1 MAGKVTLYYLSGFNN
16 YYSRQV
22 KKPQST
28 LVSDYDDYIYDSKAG
43 INFNPGDNVNT
54 RIVANIADN
63 VEIDYILVSEPD
75 NSNEIG
81 SRWFVLD
88 KTRNLSGQWEMNL
101 RRDLFADYYKEVTHS
116 PAFIEKGYI
125 DDVTNPLIF
134 NNENMLLN
142 QIKVGE
148 HMIKDEANTPWI
160 IGYIAKNV
168 FNAEAGF
175 SNGISVEARAPV
187 TSNDHYPSVSK
198 AAVQSLFDTHG
209 PSGFRGP
216 AAAGQG
222 YPRIRASYPYRIP
235 DTTVVFSNLNTDSV
249 FEDDDQTSYNVK
261 YHGSVYDIDDVAR
274 DVKAQYTPERKQ
286 TFLGLASE
294 LGKQVSQDTID
305 ELMRYSG
312 QTVKD
317 TNSGQLFT
325 YTLSSIGYE
334 QSETVIVRGTTLYDE
349 YVEIV
354 NAANDAAGG
363 KEPMIEYIDDA
374 TRTSGFSWINS
385 HSLYAVS
392 EPQVVSTDTSIQG
405 QISNTI
411 NYPNDAPYYIFAM
424 PFDSI
429 QIEHEYE
436 SGEVW
441 SVTKGY
447 YTKLILEQLMQQL
460 GPGQFL
466 YDVQLLPFTP
476 SQLLAYKDEYSEEF
490 TFDFTG
496 AGVASVKDVTRFY
509 YTDEYGNNR
518 IATVMFWLKSSS
530 FRNLISFDKI
540 TLPWD
545 NPLEFKIDNETKMYR
560 LVSPN
565 YAGAFEFSVTKN
577 NGLTGFEVNCTMKP
591 YQPYI
596 HINPVF
602 GGLYGGDYNDSRGL
616 ICGGDFT
623 VPQTT
628 DAWRNFQIQNKS
640 YQEAFNRQIE
650 SMEVNNAIQRER
662 EIWGLVAGS
671 ITGTASAGGTGAMI
685 GSTIA
690 PGVGTAVGAAVGAT
704 VGAAAGIVGGIK
716 DLELA
721 DRQRQEALDYTKD
734 QFGYQLRNI
743 RALPNTLSRTS
754 AFDVNNKLF
763 PFLEVYD
770 CTDTEKEALRNKIKY
785 NGMTVMAISSID
797 KYTDFN
803 GRYVKGQLI
812 RLEDENEQPVGEY
825 HEVLEIAAELQK
837 GVYI

>member
-1 MAGKVTLYYLSGFNN
+1 MAGKVSLYYLSGFNN

-22 KKPQST
+22 KKPQSR
-28 LVSDYDDYIYDSKAG
+28 LVSDYDDYIYDSRAG
-43 INFNPGDNVNT
+43 HNFNPGDNVNT
-54 RIVANIADN
+54 SIVVNIDDN
-63 VEIDYILVSEPD
+63 VEIDYILVSTPED
-75 NSNEIG
+75 SSVIG

-88 KTRNLSGQWEMNL
+88 RTRALGGQWTMNL
-101 RRDLFADYYKEVTHS
+101 RRDLFADYYSEVIHS

-125 DDVTNPLIF
+125 DDTTNPLIF

-142 QIKVGE
+142 QIKQKEYQLKDQADTAWVVGYLARN
-148 HMIKDEANTPWI
+148 IFDDQANINIT
-160 IGYIAKNV
+160 
-168 FNAEAGF
+168 
-175 SNGISVEARAPV
+175 ARAQVGSSFSFPE
-187 TSNDHYPSVSK
+187 VSLSD
-198 AAVQSLFDTHG
+198 VQFLYNTYGSG
-209 PSGFRGP
+209 GFRGP
-216 AAAGQG
+216 STGTG
-222 YPRIRASYPYRIP
+222 FPRIYALLEYTIP
-235 DTTVVFSNLNTDSV
+235 DTTVIFSNLNT
-249 FEDDDQTSYNVK
+249 TSAGTNNDINQNWNVLFTGGLND
-261 YHGSVYDIDDVAR
+261 YSATAVDLR
-274 DVKAQYTPERKQ
+274 DTYVNYRTEFA
-286 TFLGLASE
+286 A
-294 LGKQVSQDTID
+294 LGKDLGQNVSQDTID
-305 ELMRYSG
+305 ELLKYSG

-317 TNSGQLFT
+317 PTTGKLFT
-325 YTLSSIGYE
+325 YNIQYDGGG
-334 QSETVIVRGTTLYDE
+334 QSETTIVRGSTFYNK
-349 YVEIV
+349 YVDLV
-354 NAANDAAGG
+354 NEVYNNADF
-363 KEPMIEYIDDA
+363 KS
-374 TRTSGFSWINS
+374 RTIKMNTDSSAVSGFRWINN
-385 HSLYAVS
+385 HNYYIMS
-392 EPQVVSTDTSIQG
+392 EPQIVSSDTEITGYIDSSI
-405 QISNTI
+405 NK
-411 NYPNDAPYYIFAM
+411 PNDAPYYIFAM
-424 PFDSI
+424 PYHPI
-429 QIEHEYE
+429 TIAHEYE

-441 SVTKGY
+441 SETKTY
-447 YTKLILEQLMQQL
+447 YTKLILEAVMSHF

-476 SQLLAYKDEYSEEF
+476 SELLANLNPYSSYPEFELKDGKG
-490 TFDFTG
+490 T
-496 AGVASVKDVTRFY
+496 VHDVTKFY
-509 YTDEYGNNR
+509 YTNEYDDSR
-518 IATVMFWLKSSS
+518 IATCMFWLKSSS
-530 FRNLISFDKI
+530 FRNMIHFDKVS
-540 TLPWD
+540 LPWND
-545 NPLEFKIDNETKMYR
+545 PVEFKVENETKMYR

-565 YAGAFEFSVTKN
+565 YAGAFEFSATKN
-577 NGLTGFEVNCTMKP
+577 NGLTGFEVNCTLKP

-623 VPQTT
+623 VPQTS

-685 GSTIA
+685 GSTVA
-690 PGVGTAVGAAVGAT
+690 PGVGTAVGAVAGAT
-704 VGAAAGIVGGIK
+704 VGAAAGIIGGIK

-721 DRQRQEALDYTKD
+721 DKQRQEALDYTKD

-770 CTDTEKEALRNKIKY
+770 CTDVEKEALRNKIKY
-785 NGMTVMAISSID
+785 NGMTVMAIGNIE

>member
-1 MAGKVTLYYLSGFNN
+1 MAGKVSLYYLSGFNN

-22 KKPQST
+22 KKPQSN
-28 LVSDYDDYIYDSKAG
+28 LVSDYDDYIYDSRAQQ
-43 INFNPGDNVNT
+43 NFNPGDNVNT
-54 RIVANIADN
+54 SIVVNIDDN
-63 VEIDYILVSEPD
+63 VEIDYILVSTPED
-75 NSNEIG
+75 SSTIG

-88 KTRNLSGQWEMNL
+88 RNRALGGQWTMNL
-101 RRDLFADYYKEVTHS
+101 RRDLFADYYSEIIHS

-125 DDVTNPLIF
+125 KDTENPLIY
-134 NNENMLLN
+134 NNENLILN

-148 HMIKDEANTPWI
+148 HLIKDEVSTPWVV
-160 IGYIAKNV
+160 GYIAKNV
-168 FNAEAGF
+168 FGSDTGF
-175 SNGISVEARAPV
+175 STGINIEARVPV
-187 TSNDHYPSVSK
+187 NTGEYPQVSLSD
-198 AAVQSLFDTHG
+198 VQFYYDRYGTEGFNG
-209 PSGFRGP
+209 PSLSGKGF
-216 AAAGQG
+216 
-222 YPRIRASYPYRIP
+222 PRIRASYEYRIP
-235 DTTVVFSNLNTDSV
+235 DTTVVFSNLKTDSAGEV
-249 FEDDDQTSYNVK
+249 DDQTSYNVK
-261 YHGSVYDIDDVAR
+261 YYGSVYDIENVAA
-274 DVKAQYTPERKQ
+274 DVKAQYTQERQ
-286 TFLGLASE
+286 ETFSE
-294 LGKQVSQDTID
+294 LALDLGKDVSQDTID
-305 ELMRYSG
+305 ELVRYSG

-317 TNSGQLFT
+317 TDSGQLFT
-325 YTLSSIGYE
+325 YTISSIGYGM
-334 QSETVIVRGTTLYDE
+334 SETTIARGTTLYDE
-349 YVEIV
+349 YVELV
-354 NAANDAAGG
+354 NDVYEAAGG
-363 KEPMIEYIDDA
+363 TGDMIEYVNDT
-374 TRTSGFSWINS
+374 TRKSGFFWLNS
-385 HSLYAVS
+385 HNVYSVS
-392 EPQVVSTDTSIQG
+392 KPQLVSNDTKISG
-405 QISNTI
+405 QISPLI
-411 NYPNDAPYYIFAM
+411 NFPNDAPYYIFAM
-424 PFDSI
+424 PYDSI
-429 QIEHEYE
+429 NIAHEYE

-441 SVTKGY
+441 SVTKTF
-447 YTKLILEQLMQQL
+447 YTKLILEKVMSTL

-476 SQLLAYKDEYSEEF
+476 SPLLQYKNPYSDYFE
-490 TFDFTG
+490 FDFKG
-496 AGVASVKDVTRFY
+496 AGVATAKDVTKFY
-509 YTDEYGNNR
+509 YTDEIGNNR
-518 IATVMFWLKSSS
+518 IATVMFWLPSSS
-530 FRNLISFDKI
+530 FRNNISFNEIQLPTTSVDLKI
-540 TLPWD
+540 
-545 NPLEFKIDNETKMYR
+545 ENETKMYR

-565 YAGAFEFSVTKN
+565 YAGAFEFSVAKN
-577 NGLTGFEVNCTMKP
+577 GGLSGFEVNCTMKP

-596 HINPVF
+596 HINPIF

-640 YQEAFNRQIE
+640 YLESFNRQIE

-690 PGVGTAVGAAVGAT
+690 PGVGTAVGAVAGAT
-704 VGAAAGIVGGIK
+704 VGAAAGIIGGIK

-785 NGMTVMAISSID
+785 NGMTVMAISSIE